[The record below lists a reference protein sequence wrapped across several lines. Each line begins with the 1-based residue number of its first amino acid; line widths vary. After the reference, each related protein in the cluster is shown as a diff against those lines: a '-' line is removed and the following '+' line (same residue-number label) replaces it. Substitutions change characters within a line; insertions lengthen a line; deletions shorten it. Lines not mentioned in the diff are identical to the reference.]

1 MHSQFSRSGSVHVS
15 IRYLNDQ
22 VWSARLAHD
31 LTTSLSAS
39 DPHSLNAQ
47 SRTTSA
53 HQQHRVVLKCA
64 PKIRL
69 QRETAILQQFEGD
82 PCIRQLIDHG
92 KEPSFLVLEYLESD
106 ALKASREAKLARKDI
121 KFIARSVL
129 SALNTLHAKGL
140 AHTDIKPDNILL
152 NFDSDGSRV
161 VEAKLGDCGDAWDV
175 GFDSNPQGTRHAIGA
190 AIYRSPEALF
200 GLKWSTPTDIWSFGA
215 TLISLIWGRNFHIF
229 KPRVISADDEEFLV
243 HVLIQQARYF
253 GPFPLSYEMWLD
265 KEQQQ
270 VLAAVHIHI
279 EEQDMRKP
287 FLQAEDE
294 EMTLEDRDFLCGI
307 MKLDPRDR
315 PTAQELL
322 KSDWFDLP

>member
-1 MHSQFSRSGSVHVS
+1 MSSAASPLRIGQVLKGVKDVYVVAQKLH
-15 IRYLNDQ
+15 DQ
-22 VWSARLAHD
+22 VWSAR
-31 LTTSLSAS
+31 TTPA
-39 DPHSLNAQ
+39 
-47 SRTTSA
+47 
-53 HQQHRVVLKCA
+53 QQHQVVLKCA
-64 PKIRL
+64 PKVRL
-69 QRETAILQQFEGD
+69 QREKAILQQFAGD
-82 PCIRQLIDHG
+82 PYIRQLIDHG
-92 KEPSFLVLEYLESD
+92 KEPSFLVLEHLDFD
-106 ALKASREAKLARKDI
+106 ALRSSRRAKLARKDI
-121 KFIARSVL
+121 KVIARSVL
-129 SALNTLHAKGL
+129 SALKSLHAKGI

-152 NFDSDGSRV
+152 NFDSEGSSV

-190 AIYRSPEALF
+190 AIFRSPEALF

-229 KPRVISADDEEFLV
+229 KPRDISADDEEFLV

-287 FLQAEDE
+287 FLQAVDE

-315 PTAQELL
+315 PTAEELL